1 MKAIKVHEFGLPEV
15 LKLEETPELKPNA
28 TQVLV
33 KINAIGVNPVETYIR
48 SGVMPENRTFH
59 TLPGRRGR
67 NSGRGR
73 RRGDQV

>member
-33 KINAIGVNPVETYIR
+33 KI
-48 SGVMPENRTFH
+48 MP
-59 TLPGRRGR
+59 LA
-67 NSGRGR
+67 
-73 RRGDQV
+73 